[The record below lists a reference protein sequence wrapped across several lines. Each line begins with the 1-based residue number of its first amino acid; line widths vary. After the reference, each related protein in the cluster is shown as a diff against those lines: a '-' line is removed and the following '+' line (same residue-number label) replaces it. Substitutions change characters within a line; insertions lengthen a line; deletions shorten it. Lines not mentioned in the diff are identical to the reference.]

1 MYGSSRKPLGEATR
15 RDLDAL
21 LAQADLAAGEV
32 PPPLDDYIN
41 SLSESSFHDALWDYI
56 VKDGRKEA
64 AIYDAAGITRSK
76 FSRIRSDRNYK
87 PDKLTAVSLI
97 FVLGLSIDAA
107 EALLRSAGLALS
119 RSSRFDL
126 IVRYFLERGETDP
139 FAVNDALFAY
149 KEPLICGVQ
158 E

>member
-1 MYGSSRKPLGEATR
+1 MDENGRKPLGEETR
-15 RDLDAL
+15 RELDAL

-41 SLSESSFHDALWDYI
+41 SLSESSFHDTLWDHI

-76 FSRIRSDRNYK
+76 FSRIRSDRNYR

-119 RSSRFDL
+119 RSNRFDL
-126 IVRYFLERGETDP
+126 IVRYFLEKGETDP

>member
-1 MYGSSRKPLGEATR
+1 MDATGWKPLDEAVR
-15 RDLDAL
+15 RELDAL
-21 LAQADLAAGEV
+21 LEQADLSAEEA

-41 SLSESSFHDALWDYI
+41 SLSESSFHDTLWDFI
-56 VKDGRKEA
+56 IRDGRRES
-64 AIYDAAGITRSK
+64 AIYGAAGITRSK
-76 FSRIRSDRNYK
+76 FSRIRSDRNYR

-97 FVLGLSIDAA
+97 FALGLSIDAA
-107 EALLRSAGLALS
+107 ETLLRTAGLALS
-119 RSSRFDL
+119 RSNRFDL

-139 FAVNDALFAY
+139 FTVNNALFAY